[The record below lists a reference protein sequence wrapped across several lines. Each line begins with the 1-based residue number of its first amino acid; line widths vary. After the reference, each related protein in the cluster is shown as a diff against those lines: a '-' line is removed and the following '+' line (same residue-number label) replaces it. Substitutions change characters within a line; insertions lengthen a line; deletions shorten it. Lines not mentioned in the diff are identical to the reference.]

1 MYRMPGW
8 LNCVSMAQRCKKR
21 NGADGTSTEEG
32 GFSGVAA
39 SRRAVSRWL
48 TEVSSGTKRMVW
60 AHQNAVSL
68 ALQQAVRL
76 CLSGLWA

>member
-8 LNCVSMAQRCKKR
+8 LNCISVAQRCKGR
-21 NGADGTSTEEG
+21 DGADDMRMEEG

-39 SRRAVSRWL
+39 CRRAVSLWL
-48 TEVSSGTKRMVW
+48 TYVSSERDRLVW

-68 ALQQAVRL
+68 ALQQAVGL